1 MAGTIMTGPQG
12 QPIKTPSG
20 TSVPVTSTKIT
31 SPKTIPIGLLVI
43 GAGVVIGLADTQAGT
58 VVVWLLA
65 AAVIYQAIKPGSGV
79 VSKVL
84 NSNPVSTTKK
94 GS

>member
-1 MAGTIMTGPQG
+1 MTTVMTGPQG
-12 QPIKTPSG
+12 QPITTPSPIKTT
-20 TSVPVTSTKIT
+20 TSSSIK
-31 SPKTIPIGLLVI
+31 SPKAIPVGLLIV
-43 GAGVVIGLADTQAGT
+43 GAGIVIGLADTQAGT

-79 VSKVL
+79 VAKVL
-84 NSNPVSTTKK
+84 NSNPISTTKK